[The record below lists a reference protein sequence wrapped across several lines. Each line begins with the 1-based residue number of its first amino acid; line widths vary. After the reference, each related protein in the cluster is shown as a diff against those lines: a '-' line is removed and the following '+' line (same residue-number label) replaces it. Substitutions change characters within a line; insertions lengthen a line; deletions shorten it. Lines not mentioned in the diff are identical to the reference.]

1 MDQWDLSR
9 VVKTEE
15 EWKTRLDKL
24 RKETIPYLASFKGKL
39 GDKAEFKKYLEATRD
54 SNKELSALYTYA
66 SMKSDLNK
74 KDVHNSEN
82 DALATQVYMELIAAT
97 SFESPEVLGLGE
109 AYVDSF
115 FKENPELNE
124 FDFIYKKLFHSH
136 EHVLSAKEEAL
147 LADFAPVGQAGSELY
162 SKLSVAD
169 RNAVPVTL
177 DSGEVIQ
184 VTSGS
189 WTNQIENAKTAEDR
203 RKIFEA
209 CFSYFADRKNVY
221 GEIYNT
227 VVQSELAEKKAR
239 NFSSILSSHLFN
251 NNIPDDVFLSL
262 IKVASN
268 GAEPIKKYIQLR
280 KKYLGLSE
288 YHTYDR
294 FMQLAHSDKKYT
306 FKEAKD
312 LFWESIKDMPE
323 DFQKKAHEVLKEGY
337 VDVYEQDGKRG
348 GAYSTGGSDIHPFI
362 LLNFQGGL
370 DDCFTVAH
378 ESGHSIHTLYS
389 EEFQPLMKQDY
400 TIFVAEIASTFDEHN
415 LLDYFIRSGKLDKNQ
430 KIMVLQKA
438 IDEIMSTFYRQ
449 TLFAHFEYDIA
460 LKAEKGEP
468 INYDVCNKEMI
479 DLYQKYYGLDITKEK
494 VKEYVWAYIPH
505 LYYTPFYVY
514 QYATSFSA
522 SMQLYKNVK
531 EKKPGAVDKY
541 LGLLKSGGSAYPVD
555 EVKAAGV
562 DLTDEK
568 TFQAVVDRCA
578 DLVDEL
584 EKVLAE

>member
-1 MDQWDLSR
+1 MDKWELSR
-9 VVKTEE
+9 ICKTEE
-15 EWKTRLDKL
+15 DFKTRLEKFK
-24 RKETIPYLASFKGKL
+24 KEVVPFLGGFKGKL
-39 GDKAEFKKYLEATRD
+39 GDKQELKKYLKGTRD
-54 SNKELSALYTYA
+54 ANEELTALAVYA

-82 DALATQVYMELIAAT
+82 DAAAMQVYMDLVSAT
-97 SFESPEVLGLGE
+97 SFESPEILALGE
-109 AYVDSF
+109 GYMDSF
-115 FKENPELNE
+115 FKENPDFKD

-136 EHVLSAKEEAL
+136 EHVLSVKEEKI
-147 LADFAPVGQAGSELY
+147 LADYNPVSNEGSQLY
-162 SKLSVAD
+162 SMLSVAD
-169 RNAVPVTL
+169 RSPVEVTL
-177 DSGEVIQ
+177 KDGSKIQ

-189 WTNQIENAKTAEDR
+189 WTNQVENAACEEDR
-203 RKIFEA
+203 TKIFEA
-209 CFSYFADRKNVY
+209 CFNYFAEKKNVY

-227 VVQSELAEKKAR
+227 VVQSELAEMKAR
-239 NFSSILSSHLFN
+239 GFKSILESHLFN
-251 NNIPDDVFLSL
+251 NNIPTEVFSSL
-262 IKVASN
+262 VDVASK
-268 GAEPIKKYIQLR
+268 GAAPIKKYIQLR
-280 KKYLGLSE
+280 KKYLGLEE

-294 FMQLAHSDKKYT
+294 FAQLAKSDKKYT
-306 FKEAKD
+306 FTEAKD
-312 LFWESIKDMPE
+312 LFWDSIKDFPA
-323 DFQKKAHEVLKEGY
+323 DFQNKAHEVLKEGY
-337 VDVYEQDGKRG
+337 VDVYEQDGKRS
-348 GAYSTGGSDIHPFI
+348 GAYSTGGTGIHPFI

-415 LLDYFIRSGKLDKNQ
+415 LLDYLMTSGKLDKSQ

-449 TLFAHFEYDIA
+449 TLFGHFEYNIA
-460 LKAEKGEP
+460 CKAEKGEP

-479 DLYQKYYGLDITKEK
+479 SLYQEYYGLDITKEK
-494 VKEYVWAYIPH
+494 VKSYVWAYIPH
-505 LYYTPFYVY
+505 LFYTPFYVY
-514 QYATSFSA
+514 QYATSFAA

-531 EKKPGAVDKY
+531 EKKDQNMEKY

-562 DLTDEK
+562 DLTDKK
-568 TFQAVVDRCA
+568 TFQAVVDRCQE
-578 DLVDEL
+578 LVDEL